1 MTLWIIVFVAMLVFE
16 IITIGNLVTIWF
28 AIGAIAA
35 LLTSA
40 LTANLVVQI
49 LIFIIVS
56 IGSLILIRP
65 VMTKTLQGQTV
76 ATNADAII
84 GRILVVKETITPDQW
99 GSVMAD
105 GSRWT
110 CVSVSNNTIPVGARV
125 EVVAISGVKLVVK
138 EIEGELS

>member
-16 IITIGNLVTIWF
+16 IITVGNLVTIWF

-84 GRILVVKETITPDQW
+84 GRI
-99 GSVMAD
+99 
-105 GSRWT
+105 
-110 CVSVSNNTIPVGARV
+110 
-125 EVVAISGVKLVVK
+125 
-138 EIEGELS
+138 